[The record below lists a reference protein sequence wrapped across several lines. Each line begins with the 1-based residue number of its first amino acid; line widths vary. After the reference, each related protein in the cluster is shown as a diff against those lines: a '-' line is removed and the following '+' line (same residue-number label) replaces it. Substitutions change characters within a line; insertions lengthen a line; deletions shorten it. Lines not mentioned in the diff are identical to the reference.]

1 MDQSPSTCV
10 GGQKTATVIF
20 NSECP
25 KVVDRFRPGRPRKGE
40 RVPAKPPK
48 RLDLQPTRTL
58 EENLY
63 DLPSQCNIG
72 TKKNSKG
79 YKESWTGYKLHVDCI
94 DGDIPVSAI
103 LTSASLHD
111 SQAAIPLAQMS
122 AQRITNL
129 YDLMDAAYDAPQI
142 HGFSESLGHR
152 PIIDNNPRRG
162 EKIHMDPATHKRF
175 GQRSSVERVN
185 SYLKDNHG
193 GRNVRVRGAAKVMT
207 HLMFGIIVITGT
219 QLFHLLA

>member
-1 MDQSPSTCV
+1 M
-10 GGQKTATVIF
+10 
-20 NSECP
+20 
-25 KVVDRFRPGRPRKGE
+25 
-40 RVPAKPPK
+40 
-48 RLDLQPTRTL
+48 
-58 EENLY
+58 
-63 DLPSQCNIG
+63 PSQCNVG

-122 AQRITNL
+122 AERITNL

-185 SYLKDNHG
+185 AYLKDPWWTKYQGKRVCEGNDSFDVWHHCHC
-193 GRNVRVRGAAKVMT
+193 RDPALSSPCLKSVFEPSKAEVRCLDQNTKR
-207 HLMFGIIVITGT
+207 
-219 QLFHLLA
+219 